1 MQPIKVNV
9 IRYNNAEDV
18 IKSKIEIN
26 PLFEGVYI
34 YKQDGANIVFEIE
47 GIYVWVANLYKYDNN
62 QDENIK
68 KGRDTF
74 LQRIDSGE
82 LWPTTVTIALYEQ
95 LGRDTTHLY
104 ATREKIHS
112 ERIEKAR
119 KDKEEAD
126 LYLEQRRQEEE
137 NKSIIRRADTIKKIN
152 QDEFISRDEFLEL
165 LDFYNVEI
173 HPRTLGMLRSL
184 KSFDINKKNVFF
196 TISRG
201 KAKPKFDKCFELFNL
216 LLHKIQNN

>member
-9 IRYNNAEDV
+9 LRYNNMENV
-18 IKSKIEIN
+18 IKSKIEIT
-26 PLFEGVYI
+26 PLLDGVYI
-34 YKQDGANIVFEIE
+34 YQQDGDNIVFEIE
-47 GIYVWVANLYKYDNN
+47 GIYVWVANLYKYDNS
-62 QDENIK
+62 QDEKIK
-68 KGRDTF
+68 IGRETF

-95 LGRDTTHLY
+95 LGRDTTQLY
-104 ATREKIHS
+104 ATREKIRS

-137 NKSIIRRADTIKKIN
+137 NNSIIRRADTIQKIN
-152 QDEFISRDEFLEL
+152 QDELISRDEFLEL
-165 LDFYNVEI
+165 LDFYDIEI

-184 KSFDINKKNVFF
+184 NVFNINKENVYF
-196 TISRG
+196 TIPRG
-201 KAKPKFDKCFELFNL
+201 KAKPKFDKCFEHYNKL
-216 LLHKIQNN
+216 LNKIKN